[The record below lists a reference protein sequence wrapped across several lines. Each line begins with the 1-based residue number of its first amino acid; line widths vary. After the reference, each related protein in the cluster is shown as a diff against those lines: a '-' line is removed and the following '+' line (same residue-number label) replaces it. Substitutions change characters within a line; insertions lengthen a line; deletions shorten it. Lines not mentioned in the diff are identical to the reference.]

1 MAQDVRRAK
10 KNYEYG
16 DFVYGSAAPKID
28 IKRQLEEAPA
38 RHITSEITK
47 KNRARQYAWSTAYIV
62 VLTVCKGMMV
72 AMLMYRVKLAAM
84 VTSQVNT
91 INILEKQLNDLKMD
105 NDEEWSRVSN
115 SIDMEEIKRIAI
127 GELGMTYAQ
136 EGQIVTYVDQG
147 VDYMRKVVED

>member
-1 MAQDVRRAK
+1 MAQDVRRVK

-28 IKRQLEEAPA
+28 IRRQIEETPV
-38 RHITSEITK
+38 RHTTSEITK

-62 VLTVCKGMMV
+62 VLTVCMGMMV
-72 AMLMYRVKLAAM
+72 AMFMYRVKLAAM
-84 VTSQVNT
+84 VTSQVDT
-91 INILEKQLNDLKMD
+91 INTLEKQLNDLRMD

-136 EGQIVTYVDQG
+136 EGQIITYVDEG